1 MGAMASDTGVDLM
14 SLAPIP
20 ARMLHDTAVFYVVD
34 YMDRYQNKVYREI
47 TIKNVHLQASNNVLK
62 RANDTEVQLR
72 GILFVDERRS
82 NPRIDLYALQQESL
96 EKGDTMRAV
105 VYDASG
111 NEVGDYTVIE
121 VDDLP
126 DVPATRRHHW
136 ELSLI

>member
-1 MGAMASDTGVDLM
+1 M

-20 ARMLHDTAVFYVVD
+20 QRMLHDTAVFKVVKG
-34 YMDRYQNKVYREI
+34 MDRYQNKEYEEYTV
-47 TIKNVHLQASNNVLK
+47 KNVHLQSSNDVYK
-62 RANDTEVQLR
+62 RANDTEVQIK
-72 GILFVDERRS
+72 GVLFVDARKS
-82 NPRIDLYALQQESL
+82 TPILDLYELQNQSL
-96 EKGDTMRAV
+96 AQGDTMRCE

-111 NEVGDYTVIE
+111 ALTGDYAVLV